1 MNHQPF
7 EEWLLDDK
15 PLDPE
20 QQRELQNHMRTCE
33 SCTAVAE
40 SNLALRTAR
49 LVGPAP
55 GFSARWQVRLVTA
68 RESERRRARIGTLVF
83 TLGGLALL
91 ALLAGPTLLSILEEP
106 AEWIAMVV
114 QTLLFSFTLLA
125 ALVEASSI
133 LLRVIPSI
141 VPPFAWLVLFS
152 AMSGLGLLGSI
163 SIWRLTRLPQGVQQ

>member
-40 SNLALRTAR
+40 SNLALRSAR

-55 GFSARWQVRLVTA
+55 GFSARWQARLVAA
-68 RESERRRARIGTLVF
+68 RVSQRRRALIGTLVF

-91 ALLAGPTLLSILEEP
+91 TWLAGPTLLWILEEP
-106 AEWIAMVV
+106 ADWIAMVV
-114 QTLLFSFTLLA
+114 QTLLFSYALLA
-125 ALVEASSI
+125 ALAEAGSI
-133 LLRVIPSI
+133 FLRVFPGI
-141 VPPFAWLVLFS
+141 VPPFVWLVLFS
-152 AMSGLGLLGSI
+152 AICGLGLLGSV